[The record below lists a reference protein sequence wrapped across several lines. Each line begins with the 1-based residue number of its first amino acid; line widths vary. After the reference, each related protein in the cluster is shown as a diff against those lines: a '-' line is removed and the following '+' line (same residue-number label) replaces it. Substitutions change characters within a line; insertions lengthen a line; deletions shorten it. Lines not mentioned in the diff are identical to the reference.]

1 MKDLPSTDLSDLFA
15 DYPSPMENAAAT
27 GPRNGAKFSSAA
39 LEIACNEYTESSLEN
54 QSLDATNRALIGA
67 GASLHWLV
75 NGQKRPLAANWSTL
89 PNQTESELRRS
100 YSQGQNIGIRLG
112 QPSHLDGL
120 YLHLIDLDIR
130 DPAKANDAWSALLDL
145 WPDARSFPSVISG
158 SGGESRHIY
167 FLSPDPMPKRKIVKS
182 DSFNTVFDQRL
193 NREVKK
199 YDWEID
205 LMGTGSQAVLPPS
218 IHPDTGKPYR
228 WERPMELALPF
239 LMHID
244 RESLGR
250 FGVRQHQG
258 SGQPVEPLDEVNPQ
272 HLEQALT
279 FYSVEDRDHWVMVGA
294 ALHHQFKGKREGF
307 DRWCEWS
314 KQSAKFE
321 AKDAAR
327 VWKSFKSDKPNAK
340 GLRSLFRE
348 AGIDGYEWG
357 ALVSDDDFDDL
368 PALPAE
374 SKPAKVKLI
383 RAKNGDM
390 KPTLHNAILVL
401 RKVDRDQGYSIRKN
415 DMTGQDEWR
424 GGPIN
429 DADLGLTRV
438 AIEQAGMHNV
448 GADLTAGAVRAVAE
462 LNRYH
467 PVRDWLESLHHDGKP
482 RLDTWLTR
490 YLGVDASPYSRAV
503 ARAFLVAM
511 VARIM
516 QPGCKHDH
524 VLVLGGAQGIG
535 KSTAC
540 GILGGEYAGD
550 NMPSIR
556 DGAREA
562 GLYLRGHWLVELAE
576 LAPSRKAEAE
586 DLKAF
591 LTRAT
596 DEIRAPYARRADVV
610 PRQCV
615 FVGTTNE
622 TAFLRD
628 ASGGRRFWPV
638 TCGAKIEAEA
648 LAEDREQLFAE
659 AVAAFRAGEQ
669 WHLPPDLERQAAIE
683 QEAAREEHPWEQP
696 IRRILDGLT
705 EGDGFDRQPKDSV
718 TISELLTLLGIPAAQ
733 HTSGNARQVAGI
745 LRMFGWSRGH
755 TRTGKAWTRQ

>member
-1 MKDLPSTDLSDLFA
+1 MKHLEITIGAAEFQPPFNFNATDLSDLLCVSV
-15 DYPSPMENAAAT
+15 SPNVSQCV
-27 GPRNGAKFSSAA
+27 P
-39 LEIACNEYTESSLEN
+39 
-54 QSLDATNRALIGA
+54 LDEVNCDLIGA
-67 GASLHWLV
+67 GASLHWLHV
-75 NGQKRPLAANWSTL
+75 KAKNPVDARWSEL
-89 PNQTESELRRS
+89 PNRSESDLRRS
-100 YSQGQNIGIRLG
+100 YRPGQNIGIRLG
-112 QPSHLDGL
+112 QSSQIGGDF
-120 YLHLIDLDIR
+120 LHLVDLDIR
-130 DPAKANDAWSALLDL
+130 DASKAGEAWAALLAL
-145 WPDARSFPSVISG
+145 WPAARGFPSVVSG
-158 SGGESRHIY
+158 SGGESRHLY
-167 FLSPDPMPKRKIVKS
+167 FLSPVAMRKRKLARGS
-182 DSFNTVFDQRL
+182 G
-193 NREVKK
+193 
-199 YDWEID
+199 WEID

-218 IHPDTGKPYR
+218 IHPKTGRPYR
-228 WERPMELALPF
+228 WERGFNGDMRIDPDTLARLEATRGAVKSTDLSDLFREPADRAEVRRALAL
-239 LMHID
+239 ITD
-244 RESLGR
+244 S
-250 FGVRQHQG
+250 
-258 SGQPVEPLDEVNPQ
+258 D
-272 HLEQALT
+272 
-279 FYSVEDRDHWVMVGA
+279 DRDQWLKIGM
-294 ALHHQFKGKREGF
+294 ALHAEFAGSDEGF
-307 DRWCEWS
+307 DLWS
-314 KQSAKFE
+314 HWSRQSLKFDE
-321 AKDAAR
+321 RDQNQK
-327 VWKSFKSDKPNAK
+327 WKSFRRSGVGIGTLFEIAK
-340 GLRSLFRE
+340 GY
-348 AGIDGYEWG
+348 GYERP
-357 ALVSDDDFDDL
+357 SYFSESDFDDL

-374 SKPAKVKLI
+374 AKQPKI
-383 RAKNGDM
+383 GIITAKNGDM

-401 RKVDRDQGYSIRKN
+401 RKVNRDQGYSIRKN

-424 GGPIN
+424 AGPIN
-429 DADLGLTRV
+429 DADLGLIRV

-467 PVRDWLESLHHDGKP
+467 PVKDWLESLHHDGKP

-503 ARAFLVAM
+503 GRAFLVAM
-511 VARIM
+511 VARVM
-516 QPGCKHDH
+516 RPGCKHDH

-540 GILGGEYAGD
+540 RILGGDWSGD

-596 DEIRAPYARRADVV
+596 DEIRAPYARRADIV

-638 TCGAKIEAEA
+638 TCGAKIETEA
-648 LAEDREQLFAE
+648 LATDREQLFAE
-659 AVAAFRAGEQ
+659 AVAAFRAGEA
-669 WHLPPDLERQAAIE
+669 WHLLPDLERQAAIE

-718 TISELLTLLGIPAAQ
+718 TVGELLTLLGIPTSQ
-733 HTSGNARQVAGI
+733 HSTANARQVAGI

-755 TRTGKAWTRQ
+755 TRTGKAWKRQ